1 MTTVFRWLLRGVTA
15 LGVLLILAVAL
26 AYYFAT
32 RSIPDYDASYTLD
45 GLNGP
50 VEIVRDTNNVP
61 HIFADDAD
69 DIYFALG
76 FAHAQD
82 RLWQMTMLRRTAQGR
97 LSELFGSPTA
107 DIDDFIRRLDLVDLS
122 QKSYGFQT
130 EEVKSALNA
139 YSAGVNAWLSTV
151 QKDALGR
158 GAPEFFLFSPEIEPW
173 TPTDSLSIIRVMSL
187 QLSGHLRTEVLRAR
201 TSLVV
206 GPERVQDIMPEA
218 PGEGAMVMPE
228 FAELFPGMRDGE
240 KPATPFVKTARHWAD
255 PIKPMGFAGASNAWA
270 AAPDRSATGASLMA
284 NDPHLG
290 LSAPA
295 IWYLA
300 RLDFS
305 DGGVIG
311 GTIPGIPI
319 VLTGR
324 SAALAWGLTTAYVD
338 DLDVYVEEL
347 NPENPN
353 QYRTPDGWKDFVTKD
368 VVVRVD
374 GEAPR
379 TITMRWTDNGPVIPG
394 KHFGLDAITPEGHVA
409 SIRWSALDANDQ
421 SMTAGINLMRA
432 KSVRAG
438 LAAAAFYKAPAQNL
452 TLADENGVA
461 LQVIGKMPL
470 RKPGH
475 ESLGRF
481 PSRGWIE
488 ANRWDGYAEYAENPS
503 VIDPA
508 SGIVANTNN
517 KTTDR
522 PFPYHVSHNWGDTY
536 RFLRLTQ
543 LLNTREVHTR
553 DSFIEAQTDTGNFA
567 ATALLPLIAKEL
579 WFTGEA
585 ASEGTPERQRQIAL
599 ELLANWNG
607 EMDEHIPEPLIYAAW
622 MRQLQRRLIADD
634 LPTLA
639 DDFSRPNPVFLERV
653 FRNIDGA
660 GSWCDSRQ
668 STREETC
675 EAVARIALDEA
686 ILELTV
692 AYGPRVTAWR
702 WGEAHVALQ
711 DHQVLGQIPGLSWFA
726 NIRQETSGG
735 IETLM
740 RASWTGDGST
750 PYANV
755 HAAGFRSVID
765 FSDTNSS
772 VYIIATGQSGHFLSR
787 HYDDLSGLWRR
798 GEYVLM
804 SLDPEL
810 ARGGSVGV
818 TTLQPK

>member
-1 MTTVFRWLLRGVTA
+1 MTTVFRWLLRGLTV
-15 LGVLLILAVAL
+15 LGVLFLGAVLL

-32 RSIPDYDASYTLD
+32 RSIPDYDASYELK
-45 GLNGP
+45 GLSGP

-61 HIFADDAD
+61 HIFAGDAD

-76 FAHAQD
+76 FTHAQD

-97 LSELFGSPTA
+97 LSELFGSAKA
-107 DIDDFIRRLDLVDLS
+107 DIDEFIRRLDLAELS
-122 QKSYGFQT
+122 RQSYQFQT
-130 EEVKSALNA
+130 EEVKSALDA
-139 YSAGVNAWLSTV
+139 YSAGVNAWLGTV

-173 TPTDSLSIIRVMSL
+173 TATDSLSIIRVMSL
-187 QLSGHLRTEVLRAR
+187 QLSGHLHNEVLRAR
-201 TSLVV
+201 VSLEV
-206 GPERVQDIMPEA
+206 GDQRVKDIMPDA
-218 PGEGAMVMPE
+218 PGDGSMEMPE
-228 FAELFPGMRDGE
+228 FASFFQNLPTVVAKAG
-240 KPATPFVKTARHWAD
+240 PRHWAD
-255 PIKPMGFAGASNAWA
+255 PIKAFDMAGASNAWA
-270 AAPDRSATGASLMA
+270 AGPARSATGVSLMA

-300 RLDFS
+300 RLDFA

-324 SAALAWGLTTAYVD
+324 SDALGWGLTTAYVD
-338 DLDVYVEEL
+338 DLDVYIEEI
-347 NPENPN
+347 NPADPN
-353 QYRTPDGWKDFVTKD
+353 QYRTADGWKDFETKE
-368 VVVRVD
+368 VVLGIS

-379 TITMRWTDNGPVIPG
+379 TLALRWTDNGPVIPG
-394 KHFGLDAITPEGHVA
+394 KHFGLEGITPDGHVT

-432 KSVRAG
+432 KSVRAA

-452 TLADENGVA
+452 TLADKDSIA
-461 LQVIGKMPL
+461 LQVIGKVPL
-470 RKPGH
+470 RKERH
-475 ESLGRF
+475 ESRGRF

-488 ANRWDGYAEYAENPS
+488 ANKWVGYTDFSDNPS
-503 VIDPA
+503 VVNPD

-522 PFPYHVSHNWGDTY
+522 PFPYHVSHSWGDTY
-536 RFLRLTQ
+536 RFLRLKQ
-543 LLNTREVHTR
+543 LLNTRGVHTR
-553 DSFIEAQTDTGNFA
+553 NSFIEAQTDTGNFA

-585 ASEGTPERQRQIAL
+585 APDGTPERQRQIAL
-599 ELLANWNG
+599 DLLANWNG

-622 MRQLQRRLIADD
+622 MRQLQRRLISDD
-634 LPTLA
+634 MPTLVE
-639 DDFSRPNPVFLERV
+639 DFSRPNPVFLERV
-653 FRNIDGA
+653 FRDIDGA
-660 GSWCDSRQ
+660 SIWCDSKQ
-668 STREETC
+668 STRVESC
-675 EAVARIALDEA
+675 EDVARVALDEA
-686 ILELTV
+686 ILELS
-692 AYGPRVTAWR
+692 ASYGDRVTAWR
-702 WGEAHVALQ
+702 WGAAHIALQ
-711 DHQVLGQIPGLSWFA
+711 DHQVLTQVPGLSWFA

-740 RASWTGDGST
+740 RASWTGKGDT

-765 FSDTNSS
+765 FADPDSS

-798 GEYVLM
+798 GEYILM

-810 ARGGSVGV
+810 IRGGAVGI
-818 TTLQPK
+818 TNLRPQ